1 MIGPTLNFGST
12 EQYIIGLTQQRATLV
27 YVGGQTVSFTGVATG
42 NTTLTFNLTGGT
54 NGLPQ
59 AGDLVVIAYGVGS
72 GSSRN
77 PVLSITGYTEIAELF
92 QSDTYSANMEVCYK
106 FMGSTPDTQF
116 SRSPTGNVSDAGAI
130 VIHVWRNVDPTIP
143 FDVTSVTRV
152 VASTGI
158 PNANPITPT
167 TTNSVVLV
175 AAATAHNGA
184 TDTFTASAL
193 SNFRTVGSN
202 DDIDV
207 TVGMGSFAWT
217 SGAYDPAAWTF
228 SQTDSTTFS
237 YAAVTMALRPKLE
250 DIPTYGNLKNSGVWN
265 SVAQYDYALS
275 QYTPPGQVEFIVPAS
290 FPWVVPSGITEI
302 SAVAIGG
309 GGGGSGGDGGRGEP
323 NGGGGGGGLAY
334 GTFAVTPGESLT
346 ITVGTGGV
354 SPSGGAG
361 GAGNISSIA
370 RGATVLLAGGGGAG
384 GPERS
389 LTTAAGGTSTG
400 TARTGG
406 AAGGTGGTNVA
417 GSGGS
422 GGGGGGGYSA
432 AGGAGGTSNGGNGVA
447 STGGGGGGGGGRSGT
462 TGLGGAGGGVGILGA
477 GANGTAGTASAGGGG
492 GSGGTAGATNTATP
506 SGGGLYGGGG
516 GGRTDQAGAGG
527 AGGQGAIRII
537 WGAGRAY
544 PSTNTA
550 DV

>member
-1 MIGPTLNFGST
+1 MIGPTLDFGST
-12 EQYIIGLTQQRATLV
+12 EQHIIGIVQQRATLV
-27 YVGGQTVSFTGVATG
+27 YVGGQTATFAG
-42 NTTLTFNLTGGT
+42 GTATSNVTFSLIGGT
-54 NGLPQ
+54 NATPQ
-59 AGDLVVIAYGVGS
+59 AGDLVVIAYGIGT
-72 GSSRN
+72 GTSRN
-77 PVLSITGYTEIAELF
+77 PAISITGYTEIAELF
-92 QSDTYSANMEVCYK
+92 VADTNSTDLEVAYK
-106 FMGSTPDTQF
+106 FMGTTPDTQF
-116 SRSPTGNVSDAGAI
+116 TRSATGNTSDTGALI
-130 VIHVWRNVDPTIP
+130 VHVWRNVDPTVP
-143 FDVTSVTRV
+143 FDVSATTIT
-152 VASTGI
+152 A
-158 PNANPITPT
+158 ANTAVPDPAAITPIN
-167 TTNSVVLV
+167 TNSVILV
-175 AAATAHNGA
+175 AAAAGHADG
-184 TDTFTASAL
+184 TDTFTAGYL
-193 SNFRTVGSN
+193 SNFRTVGGN
-202 DDIDV
+202 GTFDV
-207 TVGMGSFAWT
+207 TVGMGSVAWT
-217 SGAYDPAAWTF
+217 SGAYNPAAWT
-228 SQTDSTTFS
+228 TTIAASTNNS

-290 FPWVVPSGITEI
+290 FPWVVPSGIIEI

-354 SPSGGAG
+354 SASGGAG
-361 GAGNISSIA
+361 SAGNISSIA

-384 GPERS
+384 GPERT
-389 LTTAAGGTSTG
+389 LTSAAGGTSTG
-400 TARTGG
+400 TEREGGG
-406 AAGGTGGTNVA
+406 AGGVGGANVA

-422 GGGGGGGYSA
+422 GGGGAGGFTAGGGT
-432 AGGAGGTSNGGNGVA
+432 GGPSNGGDGFA

-462 TGLGGAGGGVGILGA
+462 SGLGGAGGGVGLLGT
-477 GANGTAGTASAGGGG
+477 GANGAGGTASAGGNG
-492 GSGGTAGATNTATP
+492 GSGGTAGATNAASP
-506 SGGGLYGGGG
+506 SGGGVYGGGG

-527 AGGQGAIRII
+527 VGGQGAVRII